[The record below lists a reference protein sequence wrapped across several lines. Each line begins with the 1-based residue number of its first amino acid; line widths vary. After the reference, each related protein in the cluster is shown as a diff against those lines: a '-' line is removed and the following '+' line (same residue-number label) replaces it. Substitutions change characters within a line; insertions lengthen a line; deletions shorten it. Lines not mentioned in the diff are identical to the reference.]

1 LTGGLDE
8 IDKFAALDASDLGQ
22 QDVDLNL
29 AFLKRLMEWMNIFFM
44 IV

>member
-1 LTGGLDE
+1 LTGELDE

-22 QDVDLNL
+22 QDVDLNP
-29 AFLKRLMEWMNIFFM
+29 AFLKSLMEWMNIFFM